1 MSRKQTGQT
10 NSRGQGLVEFA
21 LVLPLLVLLFMGVF
35 DFARGIYAYNAIS
48 DAARAGTRTAIV
60 NQNNQDIV
68 NRASAQAIGLGITTV
83 PAGSC
88 PPTGSNGICVRYLTS
103 DLSSACSP
111 ASIGC
116 VAEVAVKYTF
126 TPSTPIISSIIPSL
140 VLGST
145 SQEPIEST
153 CTGTCPIP

>member
-88 PPTGSNGICVRYLTS
+88 PPTGSNGICVRYL
-103 DLSSACSP
+103 
-111 ASIGC
+111 
-116 VAEVAVKYTF
+116 
-126 TPSTPIISSIIPSL
+126 
-140 VLGST
+140 
-145 SQEPIEST
+145 
-153 CTGTCPIP
+153 